1 MKSDSNF
8 VFKEACD
15 LIINWTI
22 KDLWDILVNKFIFM
36 AELSLVKT
44 LILQS
49 NESILCFCNKL
60 IYVLEEV
67 RKI

>member
-1 MKSDSNF
+1 MKSDSKSF

-15 LIINWTI
+15 LIINLTI
-22 KDLWDILVNKFIFM
+22 KGLWDILVNTFIFV
-36 AELSLVKT
+36 AELSLMKT

-49 NESILCFCNKL
+49 ILFFCNKL